1 MAHKATALTTSVV
14 KSIQILFCVALLQ
27 FTPAL
32 FTSAATASDSAV
44 VSGNFVY
51 VQEGDG
57 SLLQYHV
64 SKVDYQGTE
73 AWQVSWQCD
82 QLTATHLIR
91 TSDGKPLYVKRI
103 NHALN
108 RTIEITYSQ
117 NAENPTIYR
126 KSSINETIERKIWDT
141 DLQDLGALPQMLVR
155 LVQSQSHPDI
165 NKEKIA
171 FSAIN
176 YDDGKVYSL
185 VAKQM
190 GFRRVST
197 KEDEIIRC
205 AIYDVKL
212 DSWLSSFVTK
222 TRLLIPLQK
231 GSSNF
236 VTYNGPGLDSV
247 ADAWSLRLVGTA
259 RSLAMTQLQNTTQ

>member
-1 MAHKATALTTSVV
+1 MAHKTTTLTASLF
-14 KSIQILFCVALLQ
+14 KCLQICLCLALFQ
-27 FTPAL
+27 FTPVP
-32 FTSAATASDSAV
+32 SASAASDSAV
-44 VSGNFVY
+44 VSGDFVY

-64 SKVDYQGTE
+64 SKVDYQGAE
-73 AWQVSWQCD
+73 AWKISWQCD
-82 QLTATHLIR
+82 QLTATHYLR

-103 NHALN
+103 NHALK
-108 RTIEITYSQ
+108 RTVEITYSQ
-117 NAENPTIYR
+117 NADKPTIYR
-126 KSSINETIERKIWDT
+126 RSSDNELVERKIWAT
-141 DLQDLGALPQMLVR
+141 DLQDLGALPQMLVS
-155 LVQSQSHPDI
+155 LVQSQSGSANNI
-165 NKEKIA
+165 EEIG

-176 YDDGKVYSL
+176 YDDGKVYKL

-197 KEDEIIRC
+197 QEDVSIRC
-205 AIYDVKL
+205 AIYDVTL

-247 ADAWSLRLVGTA
+247 ADAWSLRLVGTG
-259 RSLAMTQLQNTTQ
+259 RSLAMTQKQSTTQ

>member
-1 MAHKATALTTSVV
+1 MPYKSTTLTTSVL
-14 KSIQILFCVALLQ
+14 KAMQICFCLMLLQ

-32 FTSAATASDSAV
+32 TASAASESAV
-44 VSGNFVY
+44 VSGDFVY

-64 SKVDYQGTE
+64 NKVDYHGTE
-73 AWQVSWQCD
+73 AWQISWQCD
-82 QLTATHLIR
+82 QLTATHYLR
-91 TSDGKPLYVKRI
+91 TSDGKPLYIKRI
-103 NHALN
+103 NHALK
-108 RTIEITYSQ
+108 RTVEITYSQ
-117 NAENPTIYR
+117 NADTPTIYR
-126 KSSINETIERKIWDT
+126 KISANETIERKIWDT
-141 DLQDLGALPQMLVR
+141 DLQDLGALPQILIR
-155 LVQSQSHPDI
+155 LVQSQPGSDNNI
-165 NKEKIA
+165 ENIE

-176 YDDGKVYSL
+176 YDDGKVYKL
-185 VAKQM
+185 LAEQM

-197 KEDEIIRC
+197 TGNESIRC

-212 DSWLSSFVTK
+212 NSWLSSFVTK

-247 ADAWSLRLVGTA
+247 ADAWSLRLVGKGQA
-259 RSLAMTQLQNTTQ
+259 LAMLKKQSKTQ

>member
-1 MAHKATALTTSVV
+1 M
-14 KSIQILFCVALLQ
+14 LQ
-27 FTPAL
+27 FTPSL
-32 FTSAATASDSAV
+32 SATAASINSDSAIV
-44 VSGNFVY
+44 GGDFVY

-73 AWQVSWQCD
+73 AWLISWQCE
-82 QLTATHLIR
+82 QLTATHYLR
-91 TSDGKPLYVKRI
+91 TSDGTPLYVKRI
-103 NHALN
+103 NHALK

-117 NAENPTIYR
+117 DADTPTFYR
-126 KSSINETIERKIWDT
+126 KSSADELIERKIWDT
-141 DLQDLGALPQMLVR
+141 GLQDLGALPQMLVR
-155 LVQSQSHPDI
+155 LVQNQTGNQSS
-165 NKEKIA
+165 KQKIT

-176 YDDGKVYSL
+176 YDDGKVYKL
-185 VAKQM
+185 IAKRM
-190 GFRRVST
+190 GFRRIST
-197 KEDEIIRC
+197 ENETIRC

-212 DSWLSSFVTK
+212 DSWLSSFVAK

-247 ADAWSLRLVGTA
+247 ADAWALRLIGKGH
-259 RSLAMTQLQNTTQ
+259 SLAMTEQQSTTQ